1 MSNNSMPNNSTANNL
16 PPNNSALAGWFMGL
30 GAFIWWGLAPIYF
43 KSVEHVS
50 ALEILAHRVVWS
62 IPVTLLLMLVI
73 KKRITI
79 FEILKNRKVFLGLL
93 LSTILISINWFIFTW
108 AVTNEKILATSLG
121 YFINPI
127 MSVVM
132 GVIFLGERLAKLQ
145 WAAVGFAV
153 IGVANQVINHGEIP
167 WIALSLATS
176 FAIYGFI
183 KKQLEVDSING
194 FLVETAIAF
203 PVAIGYIIWIGI
215 NGSALFTSSN
225 ESTNYLL
232 ALSGIITAVPLILFS
247 MSAKIIPLSGLG
259 FLQFIAP
266 SITFVLATQVYNEPL
281 NFEQLMSFVFIWIGL
296 GLYLIEPI
304 RMQIKKGAQRKKT
317 N

>member
-1 MSNNSMPNNSTANNL
+1 MPKNPAANNL
-16 PPNNSALAGWFMGL
+16 TPNNSALAGWLMGL

-43 KSVEHVS
+43 KSVGHVS
-50 ALEILAHRVVWS
+50 ALEILAHRVAWS

-73 KKRITI
+73 KKRIAI
-79 FEILKNRKVFLGLL
+79 FEILRNRKAFLGLL
-93 LSTILISINWFIFTW
+93 LSTILISINWFVFTW
-108 AVTNEKILATSLG
+108 AVTNEQILATSLG

-145 WAAVGFAV
+145 WAAVAFAV
-153 IGVANQVINHGEIP
+153 IGVVNQVVNYGEIP

-183 KKQLEVDSING
+183 KKQLQVDSING

-215 NGSALFTSSN
+215 NGSALFVSSN
-225 ESTNYLL
+225 DSTDALL

-247 MSAKIIPLSGLG
+247 MSAKKIPLSGLG

-266 SITFVLATQVYNEPL
+266 SITFVLATQVYNEPI

-304 RMQIKKGAQRKKT
+304 RMQIKKGALRKKSR
-317 N
+317 

>member
-1 MSNNSMPNNSTANNL
+1 MSNNSIPKNSTANNL
-16 PPNNSALAGWFMGL
+16 PPNNSALTGWLIGL

-43 KSVEHVS
+43 KSVDHVS
-50 ALEILAHRVVWS
+50 ALEILAHRIAWS

-79 FEILKNRKVFLGLL
+79 LEILNNRKVFLGLL

-108 AVTNEKILATSLG
+108 AVTNNQILATSLG

-145 WAAVGFAV
+145 WAAVAFAV
-153 IGVANQVINHGEIP
+153 IGVVNQVINYGEIP

-183 KKQLEVDSING
+183 KKQLQVDSING

-203 PVAIGYIIWIGI
+203 PVAIGYIIWIGV
-215 NGSALFTSSN
+215 NGSALFASSN
-225 ESTNYLL
+225 DSTDYLL
-232 ALSGIITAVPLILFS
+232 AASGIITAVPLILFS
-247 MSAKIIPLSGLG
+247 MSAKKIPLSGLG

-304 RMQIKKGAQRKKT
+304 RMQIKKGVQRRKS